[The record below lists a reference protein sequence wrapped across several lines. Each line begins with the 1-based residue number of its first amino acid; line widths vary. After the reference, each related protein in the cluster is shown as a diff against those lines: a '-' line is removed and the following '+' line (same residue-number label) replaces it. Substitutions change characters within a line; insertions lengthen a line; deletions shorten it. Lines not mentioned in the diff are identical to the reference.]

1 MRIVGV
7 IPSRWGSTRFP
18 GKSLAPICGRPL
30 VLWVVEAVRRAECL
44 DEVIVATDDE
54 RIAEVVE
61 GCGCGVSVVMTPPEL
76 PSGTDRV
83 AVAAKPDDDDIVIN
97 IQGDEPLIEPSLIE
111 ALALRLKSESGFKMA
126 TAASPITSLQD
137 LESRSIVKVVCDG
150 DGGALYFSRLPIP
163 CRRDGVLD
171 FESGLYWRHLGIY
184 AYRGEFLKRLVQEPP
199 CSLER
204 CESLEQL
211 RALYIG
217 GRIAVLQTN
226 HVGVGVDNPEDVA
239 HVEELM
245 RRSGVC
251 GAE

>member
-137 LESRSIVKVVCDG
+137 LESRSIVKVFVMVIGGGSVSPDCRFRVDG
-150 DGGALYFSRLPIP
+150 MGFSI
-163 CRRDGVLD
+163 
-171 FESGLYWRHLGIY
+171 
-184 AYRGEFLKRLVQEPP
+184 
-199 CSLER
+199 
-204 CESLEQL
+204 L
-211 RALYIG
+211 RAVSIG
-217 GRIAVLQTN
+217 GIWVFMLI
-226 HVGVGVDNPEDVA
+226 VG
-239 HVEELM
+239 
-245 RRSGVC
+245 SF
-251 GAE
+251 